1 MAIKS
6 ILSGAI
12 VAGMLMT
19 PLAAQA
25 GTRAS
30 ALARPA
36 TSQSAWSDQGPRKNM
51 TVRRENGIA
60 PLPLLLLV
68 VAAIGGTVAVAKVI
82 DDNKS
87 RGAS

>member
-1 MAIKS
+1 
-6 ILSGAI
+6 
-12 VAGMLMT
+12 
-19 PLAAQA
+19 
-25 GTRAS
+25 
-30 ALARPA
+30 
-36 TSQSAWSDQGPRKNM
+36 M

-68 VAAIGGTVAVAKVI
+68 VATIGGTVAVAKAI

>member
-1 MAIKS
+1 
-6 ILSGAI
+6 
-12 VAGMLMT
+12 
-19 PLAAQA
+19 
-25 GTRAS
+25 
-30 ALARPA
+30 
-36 TSQSAWSDQGPRKNM
+36 M

-68 VAAIGGTVAVAKVI
+68 VATIGGTVAVAKVI